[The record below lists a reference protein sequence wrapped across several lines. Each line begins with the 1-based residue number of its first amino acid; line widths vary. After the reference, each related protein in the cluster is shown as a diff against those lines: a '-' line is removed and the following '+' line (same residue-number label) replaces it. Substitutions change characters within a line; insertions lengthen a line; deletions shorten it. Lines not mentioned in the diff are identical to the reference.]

1 MIRLPALLAAM
12 LVLAAPGAALAH
24 HGDSDVQARA
34 IREVQ
39 QQRARLL
46 AESAPAQLRA
56 ASQALRAG
64 RDAAAQEWLER
75 AETRLLTGE
84 ALPVAG
90 GAAVLSGSARHVSA
104 ARAAVRDH
112 DNARAQRE
120 IDAAMALLGQS
131 AAR

>member
-1 MIRLPALLAAM
+1 MSRLPVLFAAA

-24 HGDSDVQARA
+24 HGDADVQARA
-34 IREVQ
+34 IRQVQ
-39 QQRARLL
+39 QERARLL

-56 ASQALRAG
+56 AEAALQRG

-84 ALPVAG
+84 TMTVAG
-90 GAAVLSGSARHVSA
+90 GAATLTGSARHVAA

-112 DNARAQRE
+112 DNARALRE
-120 IDAAMALLGQS
+120 ISAALALLGQS
-131 AAR
+131 AGR

>member
-1 MIRLPALLAAM
+1 MIRLPALLAAT

>member
-1 MIRLPALLAAM
+1 MMRLPALFAALTLAM
-12 LVLAAPGAALAH
+12 PGAALAH
-24 HGDSDVQARA
+24 HGDSQAQAQA
-34 IREVQ
+34 IRDVQ

-56 ASQALRAG
+56 AEAALRAG

-90 GAAVLSGSARHVSA
+90 GAATLSGTARHVAA

-112 DNARAQRE
+112 DNARALRE
-120 IDAAMALLGQS
+120 IGAALSLLGQG